1 MHARTWLATF
11 SLPLVA
17 VFTYPVLKR
26 QSSPP
31 KSSSK
36 APVQDPLAG
45 LTDIEDVMSL
55 VQSNYVDR
63 PDMDKVIGGGIQAA
77 LERAHPLNAFL
88 GPEDLRASDP
98 GPAETGLVLLK
109 RGLYASVLAVVPG
122 SPAAKAG
129 LQPGDVVRKIDGE
142 SVGQLSAWAMER
154 RLRGAEGSKVE
165 LVDYS
170 SATGDPGK
178 ITLVRTV
185 LKPAGVSLRKGD
197 AANLVVLPD
206 LRKGRAEE
214 LKKAVEGLDRAKPL
228 VLDLRQNAKGD
239 LAEAGAVAGLFLKS
253 GTLVTVQEQGQA
265 DKAVP
270 FLGSGLPAFSQ
281 IVVLQNGST
290 LGAAE
295 ALSACLKKGGAA
307 LVGEKTIGLGVE
319 LSRMPL
325 RQGGAV
331 DLVTRRWLGAGG
343 EKLDRQGVAPTK
355 ALKLAADEDPLP
367 KVMAALKPDPKDA
380 PKTAAKP
387 ADTHA

>member
-1 MHARTWLATF
+1 MHARTWLASL
-11 SLPLVA
+11 SLPVVA
-17 VFTYPVLKR
+17 AFTYPVVKR
-26 QSSPP
+26 QTPP
-31 KSSSK
+31 KASAK
-36 APVQDPLAG
+36 PATQDPLAG

-88 GPEDLRASDP
+88 GPEDLRAADP

-142 SVGQLSAWAMER
+142 SVGQLSAWSLER
-154 RLRGAEGSKVE
+154 KLRGAEGSKVD

-170 SATGDPGK
+170 NATGDLGRV
-178 ITLVRTV
+178 TLVRATPH
-185 LKPAGVSLRKGD
+185 PAGVILRRGEG
-197 AANLVVLPD
+197 ANLLLLPD
-206 LRKGRAEE
+206 LAKGRAAEA
-214 LKKAVEGLDRAKPL
+214 KKALEGLDRAKPL
-228 VLDLRQNAKGD
+228 VLDLRGCTKGD
-239 LAEAGAVAGLFLKS
+239 LAEAGTLAGLFLKS

-265 DKAVP
+265 DRPVP
-270 FLGSGLPAFSQ
+270 FAGAGLAAFPQ
-281 IVVLQNGST
+281 IIVLQNGST

-295 ALSACLKKGGAA
+295 ALSACLKKGGAPV
-307 LVGEKTIGLGVE
+307 VGEKTIGLGVE
-319 LSRMPL
+319 TSRLPL

-331 DLVTRRWLGAGG
+331 DLVTKRWLGAGG

-355 ALKLAADEDPLP
+355 PLKLGTDEDPLP
-367 KVMAALKPDPKDA
+367 KVLAALKAEPA
-380 PKTAAKP
+380 PAAKP
-387 ADTHA
+387 TDGHA

>member
-1 MHARTWLATF
+1 MHSRTLLATL

-17 VFTYPVLKR
+17 AFTYPVVKR
-26 QSSPP
+26 QTPP

-36 APVQDPLAG
+36 PASQDPLAG

-88 GPEDLRASDP
+88 GPDDLRAVDP

-109 RGLYASVLAVVPG
+109 RGLYAAVLAVMPG

-142 SVGQLSAWAMER
+142 SVGQLSSWALER
-154 RLRGAEGSKVE
+154 KLRGADGSKVE
-165 LVDYS
+165 LVDYA
-170 SATGDPGK
+170 SATGDQTK
-178 ITLVRTV
+178 VTLVRAV
-185 LKPAGVSLRKGD
+185 LRPTGVSLRRGD
-197 AANLVVLPD
+197 AANLLVIPD

-214 LKKAVEGLDRAKPL
+214 VRKQLEGLDRAKPL
-228 VLDLRQNAKGD
+228 VLDLRENAKGE
-239 LAEAGAVAGLFLKS
+239 LGEAGAVAGLFIKG
-253 GTLVTVQEQGQA
+253 GTLVTIQEQGQA
-265 DKAVP
+265 DKTMSYTGA
-270 FLGSGLPAFSQ
+270 GLPAFAQ

-307 LVGEKTIGLGVE
+307 VVGEKTIGLGVE

-331 DLVTRRWLGAGG
+331 DLVTKRWLGAGG

-355 ALKLAADEDPLP
+355 ALKLGADEDPLP
-367 KVMAALKPDPKDA
+367 KVLAALKAEPA
-380 PKTAAKP
+380 PTAKP
-387 ADTHA
+387 VDGHA